1 MPETRRFATPFLCP
15 HGVPWYIV
23 TPLRLRFGRFNV
35 LFWCHFMAL
44 PLVRRAFE
52 LEALSERSLLV
63 KLALPGLQKSQR
75 FHRNAVDLDQ
85 LDPGWRRGVTMYQGR
100 AETGAFLMF

>member
-1 MPETRRFATPFLCP
+1 M
-15 HGVPWYIV
+15 PWYIV

-35 LFWCHFMAL
+35 LFWCHGMSSGLGRWPFGL
-44 PLVRRAFE
+44 GG
-52 LEALSERSLLV
+52 LSDRCLLV

-85 LDPGWRRGVTMYQGR
+85 LDPARRRGVTMYQGR
-100 AETGAFLMF
+100 SESGRGRAFGLSVLG